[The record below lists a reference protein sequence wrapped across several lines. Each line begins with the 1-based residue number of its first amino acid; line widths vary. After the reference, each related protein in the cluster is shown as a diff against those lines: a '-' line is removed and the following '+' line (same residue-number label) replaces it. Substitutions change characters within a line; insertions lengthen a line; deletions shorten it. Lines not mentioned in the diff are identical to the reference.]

1 MAAAAPARF
10 LTVDD
15 EFDALDSFD
24 AEVLPGAKLRE
35 GMVLVDPELGT
46 PLLLLDHRTPPRAAV
61 GSCSTARPAATSS
74 GRSTP
79 ATPAT
84 RPHSAGAGDTVG
96 DVRAGASARRPSG
109 HAAG

>member
-46 PLLLLDHRTPPRAAV
+46 PLLLLDHRTAKGGRWLV
-61 GSCSTARPAATSS
+61 LDCETRRYVERTLNARHACYPAAL
-74 GRSTP
+74 
-79 ATPAT
+79 
-84 RPHSAGAGDTVG
+84 
-96 DVRAGASARRPSG
+96 RRRG
-109 HAAG
+109 